1 LLRDAFERVGITGK
15 RIERGEVYLV
25 PDNLI
30 VLPEE
35 RIPSRRSRTIH
46 EERPVLILQTNVDN
60 AEPLYLIVLVA
71 PLSHRVDL
79 KGEQDYRLKAGQG
92 GLKQDSMVH
101 LGLVQPILRT
111 ELQGDAIGKLDTLAM
126 NDIDAILAANLGLI
140 ERHLPPKSS

>member
-1 LLRDAFERVGITGK
+1 M
-15 RIERGEVYLV
+15 
-25 PDNLI
+25 
-30 VLPEE
+30 
-35 RIPSRRSRTIH
+35 
-46 EERPVLILQTNVDN
+46 ILQTNVDN

-79 KGEQDYRLKAGQG
+79 KGEQDYWLKAGQG
-92 GLKQDSMVH
+92 GLKQDSIVH
-101 LGLVQPILRT
+101 LGLVQPILKT